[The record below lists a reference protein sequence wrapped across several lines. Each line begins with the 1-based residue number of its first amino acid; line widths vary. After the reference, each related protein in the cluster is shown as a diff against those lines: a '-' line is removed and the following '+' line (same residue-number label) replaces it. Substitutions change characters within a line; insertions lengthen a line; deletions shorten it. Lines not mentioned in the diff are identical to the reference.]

1 MNEEIIWAPVE
12 LLPAIEERVDAALQR
27 IVDEAM
33 QTIRLLSIMKCNQFV
48 KACLFEILSHR
59 DCTASEI
66 APFVSKEQL
75 QCAYSLFIPYAAT
88 FPYRQLFSS
97 HEQHMRS
104 WLLAE
109 AKAVA
114 FLSGDC
120 HS

>member
-1 MNEEIIWAPVE
+1 MIGASVPQ
-12 LLPAIEERVDAALQR
+12 LAAAYINL
-27 IVDEAM
+27 
-33 QTIRLLSIMKCNQFV
+33 T
-48 KACLFEILSHR
+48 
-59 DCTASEI
+59 EI